1 MTKASLNA
9 VTHRNYITKEA
20 SITVEIY
27 DNRVEIYNFGGLHK
41 KLKKTEFGTKSV
53 TRNKLIASLMLRAK
67 YIEKLGTGIK
77 KMRRLVKKAGL
88 KSIKFKFTNFT
99 TLTFYRKPLP
109 GGYVIK
115 SPEVIAMESL
125 SKILTKNFGLT
136 IKRSNKIIKILR
148 SIEIGVFNIESLSKT
163 LGVSSRSIEKD
174 IELLKKQKFIQFK
187 DSRKTGKYKPTEKYI
202 KLKDNLQSKT
212 LKVRNKIR
220 KKTRNKSSE

>member
-1 MTKASLNA
+1 
-9 VTHRNYITKEA
+9 
-20 SITVEIY
+20 
-27 DNRVEIYNFGGLHK
+27 
-41 KLKKTEFGTKSV
+41 
-53 TRNKLIASLMLRAK
+53 
-67 YIEKLGTGIK
+67 
-77 KMRRLVKKAGL
+77 MRRLVKKAGL
-88 KSIKFKFTNFT
+88 KPIKFKFTNFT

-115 SPEVIAMESL
+115 SPEVVAMENLSEIL
-125 SKILTKNFGLT
+125 SKNLGLT

-187 DSRKTGKYKPTEKYI
+187 GSRKTGKYKITEKYK
-202 KLKDNLQSKT
+202 KLKDNLQSKA

-220 KKTRNKSSE
+220 DKSSE